1 MWKFEP
7 KNYRLKE
14 FSEREVRFKWK
25 KNMQETKMKGFI
37 SSVKLKQKNLTKFNK
52 HFYELKS
59 LNKAFLEGFLS
70 KFFKNYREVNFK
82 KLQWK

>member
-1 MWKFEP
+1 
-7 KNYRLKE
+7 
-14 FSEREVRFKWK
+14 
-25 KNMQETKMKGFI
+25 MKGFI